1 MSIEI
6 FHALVFWLPAFL
18 FSTTVHEAA
27 HAWAARRGGDST
39 AADAGLVTLSPLPH
53 MARSPL
59 GMVVVPVLTSFT
71 HGVTLGWASAP
82 FDREWADRHPRR
94 AALMAAAGPAGN
106 LAIAAAALLLIRIGL
121 VVGWF
126 EPPSQVT
133 LDRLVDAAGAAG
145 AAGAVANGGAADFFA
160 HGLSV
165 LAMLNVILAV
175 FNLLPLPPLDGA
187 SVVTLFL
194 PEKLARR
201 VAEVHRAPGLSFVG
215 LVAAWQL
222 FPMLT
227 RPLFALVV
235 TLLHPG
241 LY

>member
-1 MSIEI
+1 
-6 FHALVFWLPAFL
+6 
-18 FSTTVHEAA
+18 
-27 HAWAARRGGDST
+27 
-39 AADAGLVTLSPLPH
+39 
-53 MARSPL
+53 
-59 GMVVVPVLTSFT
+59 
-71 HGVTLGWASAP
+71 
-82 FDREWADRHPRR
+82 
-94 AALMAAAGPAGN
+94 MAAAGPAGN
-106 LAIAAAALLLIRIGL
+106 LAIAAAALLLIRVGL

-126 EPPSQVT
+126 EPPAQAT
-133 LDRLVDAAGAAG
+133 LDRLVDAASGA
-145 AAGAVANGGAADFFA
+145 ANGGAADFFA

-227 RPLFALVV
+227 RPLFDLVV
-235 TLLHPG
+235 ALLHPG